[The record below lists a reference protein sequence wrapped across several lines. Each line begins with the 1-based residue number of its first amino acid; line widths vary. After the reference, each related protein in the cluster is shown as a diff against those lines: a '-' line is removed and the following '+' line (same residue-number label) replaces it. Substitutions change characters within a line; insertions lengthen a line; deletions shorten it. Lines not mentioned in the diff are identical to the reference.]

1 MSTTT
6 TTTELKIYVQRGSGE
21 PTEWRVDST
30 QAISNLLLQK
40 DTPEEEEEEVDILF
54 KDTLLLDQKESFQ
67 FYHIENESNVHIIK
81 KQVNI
86 SVIESDNSN
95 NNRVILEVS
104 PHHTIMQVLQQ
115 HPLLKKQ
122 VTGHHHPLHFM
133 CNGLLI
139 EKENKE
145 RKTLYQLG
153 IHDDVFI
160 SMEGTMVIIIHQQQP
175 PPIQPLAPQLLKK
188 KKNRCAFIHCSDK
201 VCKVIGDCRYCQSS
215 YCARHRLPEA
225 HTCHNLTGCKRVA
238 HERNSVK
245 LLEERCVANKI

>member
-1 MSTTT
+1 MSTT
-6 TTTELKIYVQRGSGE
+6 TTTELKIYVQRGLE
-21 PTEWRVDST
+21 DPTEWRVDST
-30 QAISNLLLQK
+30 HAISNLLLQK
-40 DTPEEEEEEVDILF
+40 DKQEDIVF
-54 KDTLLLDQKESFQ
+54 KNKLLHNQKESFQ
-67 FYHIENESNVHIIK
+67 FYNIENESTVHIIK

-86 SVIESDNSN
+86 SVIENDQ
-95 NNRVILEVS
+95 VILANMIQVS
-104 PHHTIMQVLQQ
+104 PHHTIMQVLHQ

-122 VTGHHHPLHFM
+122 VIGNHPYHFM
-133 CNGLLI
+133 CNGILI

-160 SMEGTMVIIIHQQQP
+160 SMEGTMVIIIHQHQQQKP
-175 PPIQPLAPQLLKK
+175 PPPLQQLKK